1 MRLRTTGQISL
12 ALLLGS
18 GMAAAQAPT
27 PAAPTAPAAAAAP
40 AVAPPPAPPVSPAP
54 APAAKPTGGA
64 APSAKQ
70 AAAAVALP
78 SAKPAAPAAAPTA
91 PAAPAPAAPTV
102 AAKPAPAAVAPAVPA
117 VSAKPAPASPTAL
130 APAGAAVAPVV
141 AAPTA
146 PPPKP
151 VAPKPAPE
159 LDQLAWLVGSWR
171 CDGKAPA
178 GALGPGSPAYD
189 YKSKMTLKKDLKD
202 FVLSADYEQAKT
214 KANPL
219 GYHGKG
225 FMSYDGLAKKFVVV
239 GVDSGGNWYSETAEK
254 DGDKLIS
261 EGQGLMGGI
270 KTTIRE
276 TFIKAGDR
284 TMSWRGEIKPPG
296 AKDWQTVG
304 EDNCKR

>member
-18 GMAAAQAPT
+18 GMAAAQAPK
-27 PAAPTAPAAAAAP
+27 PAAPPAPVAAAAPAAP
-40 AVAPPPAPPVSPAP
+40 AVAPQPAPAAAPAP
-54 APAAKPTGGA
+54 APSAKPTGGA
-64 APSAKQ
+64 SPSAKP

-78 SAKPAAPAAAPTA
+78 GTKPAAPAAAPTA

-102 AAKPAPAAVAPAVPA
+102 AAKPVPTAAPAVAPAA
-117 VSAKPAPASPTAL
+117 
-130 APAGAAVAPVV
+130 AAVAPVA

-276 TFIKAGDR
+276 TFTKAGDR